1 MLFVLP
7 FVFFVFK
14 HQLMNSEQQTGL
26 QAVQAAARLCQAVRA
41 AMVESNDAA
50 KIDKSDKSPV
60 TVADFGAQ
68 ALVCKIIADQFPD
81 DAIVGE
87 EGSAALREEK
97 NEAHLQKVV
106 SFVNQQFSANAEAV
120 CNWIDKGAG
129 EAKGRYWV
137 LDPIDG
143 TKGFLRNDQY
153 AVALALI
160 ENGQVQWGF
169 LACPALPNAQGDNT
183 QGDSAQSD
191 GSIFVAQRG
200 AGARMYSLAGND
212 LGEVQVSPNQNIT
225 QARLA
230 ESVESA
236 HTNQGLAAR
245 LRDNLQI
252 SAEPV
257 RMDSQAKYAAVAR
270 GDAEIYLR
278 SPNARTPNYRENIW
292 DHAAGFLVVEE
303 AGGRVTD
310 VHGNPLDWS
319 QGKRLE
325 NNLGVLAT
333 NGALHDEVVTTL
345 AQLL

>member
-1 MLFVLP
+1 MTL
-7 FVFFVFK
+7 
-14 HQLMNSEQQTGL
+14 EQETGL
-26 QAVQAAARLCQAVRA
+26 RAVMAAARLCQMVRSE
-41 AMVESNDAA
+41 MVDGGAA
-50 KIDKSDKSPV
+50 KLDKADNSPV

-68 ALVCKIIADQFPD
+68 AVICELIAQSFPD
-81 DAIVGE
+81 DVVVGE

-97 NEAHLQKVV
+97 NAAHLEKVV
-106 SFVNQQFSANAEAV
+106 HFVGQQMPCNGDAV
-120 CNWIDKGAG
+120 CQWIDRGAG

-160 ENGQVQWGF
+160 ENGQVRWGF
-169 LACPALPNAQGDNT
+169 LACPALSNE
-183 QGDSAQSD
+183 QSE
-191 GSIFVAQRG
+191 GSIFVAKRG
-200 AGARMYSLAGND
+200 SGAKMYSLEGED
-212 LGEVQVSPNQNIT
+212 LDAIRVSAQSDAAN
-225 QARLA
+225 ARLA

-236 HTNQGLAAR
+236 HTNQGLAAQ
-245 LRDNLQI
+245 LRENLNIVAQ
-252 SAEPV
+252 PL

-278 SPNARTPNYRENIW
+278 SPNAKTPHYRENIW

-310 VHGNPLDWS
+310 VHGNALDWS

-325 NNLGVLAT
+325 NNKGVLAT
-333 NGALHDEVVTTL
+333 NGLMHDEIVRAL
-345 AQLL
+345 SKLLSAI

>member
-1 MLFVLP
+1 MSL
-7 FVFFVFK
+7 
-14 HQLMNSEQQTGL
+14 ERETGL
-26 QAVQAAARLCQAVRA
+26 RAVQSAARLCQQVRV
-41 AMVESNDAA
+41 AMVSNSDAA
-50 KIDKSDKSPV
+50 KLDKSDKSPV

-68 ALVCKIIADQFPD
+68 AVVCKIIAEQFPN

-87 EGSAALREEK
+87 EGSAALREAQ
-97 NEAHLQKVV
+97 NEEHLQKVV
-106 SFVNQQFSANAEAV
+106 SFVNQQIPGDAEEI

-169 LACPALPNAQGDNT
+169 LACPALPNAQREG
-183 QGDSAQSD
+183 SSSE

-200 AGARMYSLAGND
+200 AGAKMFSLDGD
-212 LGEVQVSPNQNIT
+212 DSGTIQVSTQNSVAK
-225 QARLA
+225 ARLA

-236 HTNQGLAAR
+236 HTNQGLAAQLRER
-245 LRDNLQI
+245 LSID
-252 SAEPV
+252 APPV

-278 SPNARTPNYRENIW
+278 SPNSRTPDYRENIW
-292 DHAAGFLVVEE
+292 DHAAGYLVVEE

-310 VHGNPLDWS
+310 VRGNPLDWS

-333 NGALHDEVVTTL
+333 NGLLHDEVVKVLKTL
-345 AQLL
+345 L

>member
-1 MLFVLP
+1 MKMSLE
-7 FVFFVFK
+7 
-14 HQLMNSEQQTGL
+14 HETGL
-26 QAVQAAARLCQAVRA
+26 RAVQSAARLCQTVRA
-41 AMVESNDAA
+41 AMVSNGDAA
-50 KIDKSDKSPV
+50 KLDKSDKSPV

-68 ALVCKIIADQFPD
+68 AVVCKIIGEQFPD

-97 NEAHLQKVV
+97 NAAHLQKVV
-106 SFVNQQFSANAEAV
+106 SFVNQQIPGHAEEI

-160 ENGQVQWGF
+160 EDGQVQWGF
-169 LACPALPNAQGDNT
+169 LACPALPNAQ
-183 QGDSAQSD
+183 SESSSSE

-200 AGARMYSLAGND
+200 AGAKMFSLDGDD
-212 LGEVQVSPNQNIT
+212 LGAIKVSTQIEVAK
-225 QARLA
+225 ARLA

-236 HTNQGLAAR
+236 HTNQGLAAQLRER
-245 LRDNLQI
+245 LNIDAL
-252 SAEPV
+252 PV

-278 SPNARTPNYRENIW
+278 SPNSRTPDYRENIW

-333 NGALHDEVVTTL
+333 NGLLHDEVVQAL
-345 AQLL
+345 KALL

>member
-1 MLFVLP
+1 MSL
-7 FVFFVFK
+7 
-14 HQLMNSEQQTGL
+14 ERETGL
-26 QAVQAAARLCQAVRA
+26 RAVRAAARLCQAVRA
-41 AMVESNDAA
+41 TMVENNDAA

-68 ALVCKIIADQFPD
+68 ALVCQIIAEQFPD

-87 EGSAALREEK
+87 EGSAALREE
-97 NEAHLQKVV
+97 NHAAHLEKVV
-106 SFVNQQFSANAEAV
+106 SFVNQQIAANAEAV
-120 CNWIDKGAG
+120 CGWIDKGAG
-129 EAKGRYWV
+129 EARGRYWV

-169 LACPALPNAQGDNT
+169 LACPALPNT
-183 QGDSAQSD
+183 QGGNMQSD
-191 GSIFVAQRG
+191 GSIFVAQRS
-200 AGARMYSLAGND
+200 AGARMYSLEGDD
-212 LGEVQVSPNQNIT
+212 LGAIKVSVQNNVA

-236 HTNQGLAAR
+236 HTNQGLAAQ
-245 LRDNLQI
+245 LRDRLKI
-252 SAEPV
+252 EAEPV

-278 SPNARTPNYRENIW
+278 SPNARTPDYRENIW
-292 DHAAGFLVVEE
+292 DHAAGYLVVEE

-325 NNLGVLAT
+325 NNIGVLAT
-333 NGALHDEVVTTL
+333 NGTLHDEVVQAL
-345 AQLL
+345 KEWL

>member
-1 MLFVLP
+1 MSL
-7 FVFFVFK
+7 
-14 HQLMNSEQQTGL
+14 ERETGL
-26 QAVQAAARLCQAVRA
+26 RAVQSAARLCQQVRA
-41 AMVESNDAA
+41 AMVSNGDAA
-50 KIDKSDKSPV
+50 KLDKSDKSPV

-68 ALVCKIIADQFPD
+68 AVVCKLIAEQVPD

-97 NEAHLQKVV
+97 NEEHLQKVV
-106 SFVNQQFSANAEAV
+106 SFVNQQIPGHAEAV
-120 CNWIDKGAG
+120 CDWIDKGAG

-169 LACPALPNAQGDNT
+169 LACPALPNV
-183 QGDSAQSD
+183 QSEGLSSE

-200 AGARMYSLAGND
+200 AGAKMFSLNGD
-212 LGEVQVSPNQNIT
+212 DSGTIQVSTQNSVA

-236 HTNQGLAAR
+236 HTNQGLAAQLRER
-245 LRDNLQI
+245 LNIGAL
-252 SAEPV
+252 PV

-278 SPNARTPNYRENIW
+278 SPNSRTPDYRENIW
-292 DHAAGFLVVEE
+292 DHAAGYLVVEE

-310 VHGNPLDWS
+310 VHGKSLDWS

-333 NGALHDEVVTTL
+333 NGVLHDEVVQAL
-345 AQLL
+345 QKLL

>member
-1 MLFVLP
+1 M
-7 FVFFVFK
+7 
-14 HQLMNSEQQTGL
+14 SYERETGL
-26 QAVQAAARLCQAVRA
+26 RAVQAAARLCQQVRDE
-41 AMVESNDAA
+41 MVQNGASQ
-50 KIDKSDKSPV
+50 IDKSDKSPV

-68 ALVCKIIADQFPD
+68 ALVCKIISEAFPD
-81 DAIVGE
+81 DNIVGE
-87 EGSAALREEK
+87 EGSAALRESQ
-97 NEAHLQKVV
+97 NATHLEKVV
-106 SFVNQQFSANAEAV
+106 SFVNQQISGDAKAI
-120 CNWIDKGAG
+120 CDWIDKGAG

-160 ENGQVQWGF
+160 ESGQVQWGF
-169 LACPALPNAQGDNT
+169 LACPALPNAQNEGLKS
-183 QGDSAQSD
+183 Q

-200 AGARMYSLAGND
+200 AGAKMFSLDGDD
-212 LGEVQVSPNQNIT
+212 LGTIRVSAQNDIT

-236 HTNQGLAAR
+236 HTNQGLAAQLRER
-245 LRDNLQI
+245 LNI
-252 SAEPV
+252 SAQPL

-278 SPNARTPNYRENIW
+278 SPNARTPDYRENIW
-292 DHAAGFLVVEE
+292 DHAAGYLVVEE

-310 VHGNPLDWS
+310 VHGKPLDWS

-333 NGALHDEVVTTL
+333 NGVLHDEVVQTL
-345 AQLL
+345 QKLI

>member
-1 MLFVLP
+1 MSL
-7 FVFFVFK
+7 
-14 HQLMNSEQQTGL
+14 ERETGL
-26 QAVQAAARLCQAVRA
+26 RAVQSAARLCQQVRA
-41 AMVESNDAA
+41 AMVGNGDAA
-50 KIDKSDKSPV
+50 KLDKSDKSPV

-68 ALVCKIIADQFPD
+68 AVVCKIIAEQFPD

-97 NEAHLQKVV
+97 NEEHLKNVLR
-106 SFVNQQFSANAEAV
+106 FVQDESGPCHV
-120 CNWIDKGAG
+120 DSILTWIDKGAG

-169 LACPALPNAQGDNT
+169 LACPALPNAQSEG
-183 QGDSAQSD
+183 SSSE

-200 AGARMYSLAGND
+200 AGVKMFSLDGDD
-212 LGEVQVSPNQNIT
+212 LGTIKVSTQIEVVK
-225 QARLA
+225 ARLA

-236 HTNQGLAAR
+236 HTNQGLAAQLRER
-245 LRDNLQI
+245 LNIDAL
-252 SAEPV
+252 PV

-278 SPNARTPNYRENIW
+278 SPNTRTPDYRENIW
-292 DHAAGFLVVEE
+292 DHAAGYLVVEE

-310 VHGNPLDWS
+310 VRGNPLDWS

-333 NGALHDEVVTTL
+333 NGVLHDEVVGTL
-345 AQLL
+345 AELVGT